1 MSKSSDISLEID
13 KDIQYVIEKKHTI
26 SSVNLQTQKFENNK
40 WCPCTNKDNVNKQEI
55 SIIEYNVFGALKYD
69 KKPYDV
75 DSRFELLKNEI
86 DKKADFIILHEVSKK
101 ILLKLMD
108 LDWIR
113 KDYYLSEFNTER
125 VNILYGIGTIIL
137 SKIPFQEFRSYVLP
151 GYDMYSLSLGIFLI
165 NNNRYVLCGAQYHSS
180 KEFYQFRKAQFHAT
194 LEILEQ
200 LKDNDKI
207 MNFIWASDF
216 NFDLNKS
223 STWEEGKYMNQLL
236 ERYKLNFVWK
246 DAWCEGKKNASDDGF
261 TEDTQVNE
269 MRKFMKSNSR
279 RLDEIPFNI
288 SNIEP
293 EEIKQVRFDAI
304 LYNGQNLEI
313 DNIKIIGTIENN
325 INGVNI
331 WPSDHFGLFATFT
344 LPVSNIS
351 PSTSYVIRYSSLN

>member
-1 MSKSSDISLEID
+1 MSKSSDLSLEID
-13 KDIQYVIEKKHTI
+13 KDIQYVIKKKHTI
-26 SSVNLQTQKFENNK
+26 SSENLQTQKFENNK

-125 VNILYGIGTIIL
+125 VNILYGIGSVIL

-165 NNNRYVLCGAQYHSS
+165 NDKKYVLCGAQYHSS

-194 LEILEQ
+194 LEILKK
-200 LKDNDKI
+200 LKENENI

-216 NFDLNKS
+216 NYDLNNS
-223 STWEEGKYMNQLL
+223 STWEEGKYMSQLL
-236 ERYKLNFVWK
+236 ERYTLNYVWK
-246 DAWCEGKKNASDDGF
+246 DAWCKGNGF
-261 TEDTQVNE
+261 TEDTEVNE
-269 MRKFMKSNSR
+269 MRKYMKSNSKR
-279 RLDEIPFNI
+279 IDEVPFNI
-288 SNIEP
+288 SNIES
-293 EEIKQVRFDAI
+293 EKKKQVRFDAI
-304 LYNGQNLEI
+304 LYNGENLKTT
-313 DNIKIIGTIENN
+313 NIEIIGTEGTKIK
-325 INGVNI
+325 GVNI
-331 WPSDHFGLFATFT
+331 WPSDHFGLFATFS
-344 LPVSNIS
+344 LSINNSS
-351 PSTSYVIRYSSLN
+351 PSRSYSIKYSS